1 MTFKTLGVAAVA
13 ALSMPAFAQTIV
25 FSGDI
30 SNSTEQTGSTYSGSI
45 DYNSGAQEVTIS
57 LTNDTPVAVGG
68 RLTAFAF
75 RIDSNDSGASATLI
89 STTLGSFTNIP
100 AIINA
105 GSFGNYDAGAG
116 LTGNFLGGGNPN
128 NGLAIGASATFVF
141 SVSASDAGSLTTADF
156 FAPSEGFLA
165 RFRGLNDGG
174 SDQVPGVVPTPAAA
188 ITLAMAG
195 GLVGGARR
203 RR

>member
-1 MTFKTLGVAAVA
+1 MTPKCIGVAAVA
-13 ALSMPAFAQTIV
+13 ALALPAFAQTIV

-30 SNSTEQTGSTYSGSI
+30 SNSSEQTGSTYSGSI
-45 DYNSGAQEVTIS
+45 DYDSGAQEVTIS
-57 LTNDTPVAVGG
+57 LTNDTPIGVGG
-68 RLTAFAF
+68 RLVAFAF
-75 RIDSNDSGASATLI
+75 RIESSDPGASATLI
-89 STTLGSFTNIP
+89 NSTLASFTNIP
-100 AIINA
+100 AMINA
-105 GSFGNYDAGAG
+105 GSFGDYHAGAG
-116 LTGNFLGGGNPN
+116 LSGNFLGGGNPN
-128 NGLAIGASATFVF
+128 SGLAIGASATFVF

-174 SDQVPGVVPTPAAA
+174 SDQVPAVPTPAAA